1 MCFAVPLEKQCYVL
15 GSCIQ
20 EGTAV
25 PFWVVVEADRCLTSC
40 WPGPHHLG
48 HCAKAA
54 NPQTLRENWRDRVL
68 RQDPEVVELSGAV
81 IQSFYKN
88 G

>member
-25 PFWVVVEADRCLTSC
+25 PFWVVVEAD
-40 WPGPHHLG
+40 
-48 HCAKAA
+48 
-54 NPQTLRENWRDRVL
+54 
-68 RQDPEVVELSGAV
+68 EVHVEDA
-81 IQSFYKN
+81 
-88 G
+88 